1 MKYYKIYYKYYKV
14 YKKLQKIIS
23 DIYEMN
29 GTDLSAII
37 DAVKLRR
44 NQLHTSD
51 AHQFRVGDRVS
62 FAGRHGS
69 TLKGVVE
76 KIKIK
81 YVLVRTDTGT
91 RWNVPGSHLT
101 KEAVNA

>member
-1 MKYYKIYYKYYKV
+1 MNKT
-14 YKKLQKIIS
+14 LQKIIS
-23 DIYEMN
+23 DIYKMN
-29 GTDLSAII
+29 GTDLSAIV

-44 NQLHTSD
+44 NQLHTTD
-51 AHQFRVGDRVS
+51 AHSLKIGERVS

-69 TLKGVVE
+69 ILKGVVE

-81 YVLVRTDTGT
+81 YVLVRTDSGQ

-101 KEAVNA
+101 PIKEKENA

>member
-1 MKYYKIYYKYYKV
+1 MN
-14 YKKLQKIIS
+14 KKLQKIIS

-76 KIKIK
+76 KVKIK
-81 YVLVRTDTGT
+81 YVLVRTDMGQ

>member
-1 MKYYKIYYKYYKV
+1 MYV
-14 YKKLQKIIS
+14 KLNKMIEDINLLNS
-23 DIYEMN
+23 DELN
-29 GTDLSAII
+29 RVI

-44 NQLHTSD
+44 NSLHAID
-51 AHQFRVGDRVS
+51 AHSLKIGDRV
-62 FAGRHGS
+62 FFTGRHGVLEHV
-69 TLKGVVE
+69 TVE

-81 YVLVRTDTGT
+81 YVLVRTDRGQ

>member
-1 MKYYKIYYKYYKV
+1 MN
-14 YKKLQKIIS
+14 KKMQKIIS
-23 DIYEMN
+23 DIYDMESV
-29 GTDLSAII
+29 DLSAVVE
-37 DAVKLRR
+37 AVKLRR

-62 FAGRHGS
+62 FTGRHGS
-69 TLKGVVE
+69 ILKGAVE
-76 KIKIK
+76 KVKIK
-81 YVLVRTDTGT
+81 YVLVRTDQGQ

>member
-1 MKYYKIYYKYYKV
+1 MN
-14 YKKLQKIIS
+14 KKLKTIIE
-23 DIYEMN
+23 DIFKMEA
-29 GTDLSAII
+29 TDLNAVVDAI
-37 DAVKLRR
+37 KMRR

-76 KIKIK
+76 RVKIK
-81 YVLVRTDTGT
+81 YILVRTDSGQ

-101 KEAVNA
+101 MESKEAVDA

>member
-1 MKYYKIYYKYYKV
+1 MN
-14 YKKLQKIIS
+14 KKLQKIIS

-51 AHQFRVGDRVS
+51 AHQFKVGDRVS

-81 YVLVRTDTGT
+81 YVLVRTDRGQ
-91 RWNVPGSHLT
+91 RWNVPGSHLN

>member
-1 MKYYKIYYKYYKV
+1 MI
-14 YKKLQKIIS
+14 KKLQKIIS

-51 AHQFRVGDRVS
+51 AHQFKVGDRVS

-81 YVLVRTDTGT
+81 YVLVRTDMGQ

>member
-1 MKYYKIYYKYYKV
+1 MN
-14 YKKLQKIIS
+14 KKLQKIIS

-51 AHQFRVGDRVS
+51 AHQFKVGDRVS

-81 YVLVRTDTGT
+81 YVLVRTDMGQ